1 MSLNWTVKLC
11 TSIVKPCL
19 LISPFLP
26 ILKWQTFQKWNDS
39 SLALNEVSSLILDM
53 CTTGPICS
61 RNSVWHRIPSKKRGS
76 VHTDSLWFINRRKT
90 HHSNKPDLSK
100 LKLFTFS
107 WPATADISEL
117 LLITLSLQFRAFL
130 KCYMVSAWEDLSSK
144 NQFKI
149 NTYRPTEL
157 KVLAYNQKYLT
168 LTE

>member
-1 MSLNWTVKLC
+1 MHFNSEALSINLSFSPHSQVTNISEVEWQQSCFEWGFQLNSWHVH
-11 TSIVKPCL
+11 
-19 LISPFLP
+19 
-26 ILKWQTFQKWNDS
+26 
-39 SLALNEVSSLILDM
+39 
-53 CTTGPICS
+53 TGPICS